1 MEATTHFNTEQ
12 AERYLGTLCKHFG
25 HKVLVTHTR
34 NQGAITLPFGACTL
48 SASDTGLTL
57 TITADDQEKLD
68 QTVQV
73 ITSHLERFAFREDP
87 DLSWDYA
94 A

>member
-1 MEATTHFNTEQ
+1 MEATTHFNTEH

-25 HKVLVTHTR
+25 HKVPVTHTR

-48 SASDTGLTL
+48 SASDNGLTL
-57 TITADDQEKLD
+57 TVTADDQEKLD

-87 DLSWDYA
+87 DLSWAYA

>member
-1 MEATTHFNTEQ
+1 MEATTHFNTEH

-25 HKVLVTHTR
+25 HKVPVTHTR
-34 NQGAITLPFGACTL
+34 NQGAIKLPFGTCTL
-48 SASDTGLTL
+48 SASDSGLTL
-57 TITADDQEKLD
+57 HVTADDRAKLE

-87 DLSWDYA
+87 DLSWAFA